1 MTPKPKAKGM
11 DLAKIERGVRLI
23 LEGAGENPDRPD
35 LRGTPRRVARMYAEI
50 LGGLHESPETHLR
63 QVHEERHDEMVLIKN
78 IPLYSMCEHHMM
90 PFIGHAHV
98 GYIPDGRLL
107 GVSKVARLVEC
118 YSRRLQL
125 QERITSQVADA
136 IMSHLAPKGVGV
148 VIAAEHTCMT
158 TRGVNRPGTRTV
170 TSATRGLFRDDEKT
184 RAEFMSLIEVS
195 P

>member
-1 MTPKPKAKGM
+1 MPVAYRESVANRVSGILSKWGDVTNAEVLENTPARVERALDELLSGY
-11 DLAKIERGVRLI
+11 DLDPEAI
-23 LEGAGENPDRPD
+23 LARTFETDCD
-35 LRGTPRRVARMYAEI
+35 DMVVVA
-50 LGGLHESPETHLR
+50 
-63 QVHEERHDEMVLIKN
+63 N
-78 IPLYSMCEHHMM
+78 IPVCSMCEHHMM

-148 VIAAEHTCMT
+148 VIATEHTCMT

>member
-1 MTPKPKAKGM
+1 M
-11 DLAKIERGVRLI
+11 VV
-23 LEGAGENPDRPD
+23 
-35 LRGTPRRVARMYAEI
+35 VA
-50 LGGLHESPETHLR
+50 
-63 QVHEERHDEMVLIKN
+63 N
-78 IPLYSMCEHHMM
+78 IPVCSMCEHHMM

-158 TRGVNRPGTRTV
+158 TRGVNRPGTRTI

-184 RAEFMSLIEVS
+184 RAEFMSLIGVS